1 MFWITKQTLKYIE
14 TRKRIQI
21 SKLEFGKN
29 DPLHNVQG
37 RLKYVSIVLGISMV
51 NELWHDICF
60 CVMRN
65 KFDFLFEGLSILTFP
80 FFFSLL

>member
-1 MFWITKQTLKYIE
+1 MTKQTLKYIV

-37 RLKYVSIVLGISMV
+37 RLKYMSIVLGMSMV
-51 NELWHDICF
+51 NEL
-60 CVMRN
+60 
-65 KFDFLFEGLSILTFP
+65 
-80 FFFSLL
+80 

>member
-1 MFWITKQTLKYIE
+1 MFWMTKQTLKYIE
-14 TRKRIQI
+14 T
-21 SKLEFGKN
+21 LEKN

-37 RLKYVSIVLGISMV
+37 RLKYVSIVLGMSMV